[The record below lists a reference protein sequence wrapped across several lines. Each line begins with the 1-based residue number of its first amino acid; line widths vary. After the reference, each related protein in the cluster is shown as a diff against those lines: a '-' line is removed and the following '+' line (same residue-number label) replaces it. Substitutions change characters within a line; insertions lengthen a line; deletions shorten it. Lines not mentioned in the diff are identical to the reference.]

1 MKGPGAVFSGLLF
14 VATFVLFPYVGMLLR
29 ITCSHNP
36 TTDSQFQGRKTLLSA
51 HPDYLHTGEIVG
63 GKTLSALFNTACEC
77 IVMSLGLDQQFLML
91 VSLSDFGIVNIWGA
105 FH

>member
-1 MKGPGAVFSGLLF
+1 MIHVRQCIPAFLYRMKGPGAVFSGLLF

-63 GKTLSALFNTACEC
+63 ERHLVLFL
-77 IVMSLGLDQQFLML
+77 ILH
-91 VSLSDFGIVNIWGA
+91 VNV
-105 FH
+105 